1 MKTIYTTLPIYKALK
16 DQNRVRGLDNGAD
29 TFAPIFCPKH
39 RLPSF
44 QWMDD
49 GDGCASVSTVHLCN
63 GITETNISSY
73 FSTVSTDIALYTSAA
88 GDDYFIYFGTTLNY
102 ALPEGSWYLKI
113 TMNTNHIYFSDWF
126 LVQCVYCN
134 FVDTFV
140 SNGFETFSISGTTIA
155 SAIEGGIG
163 ATADSDTYESVY
175 LGQQITVMYYLT
187 YNSGAYPSFSVVS
200 ASLGVISNVVT
211 SVAGLNEITLTTTR
225 ACDDAFIRISVAN
238 AASFSTSEILVYTQ
252 YACGYVTLSFSN
264 CCNLANDT
272 ETLLLYEYDFL
283 QTLWLKSDNIEPAF
297 PYTEKGQENG
307 DGKFIPTFRRQEKTY
322 TIRTGEISQYMVDVL
337 NRLKM
342 HDVMTFIDQVGNAY
356 NVESVDV
363 EYEWFDKGKYYAT
376 ASITLDLGES
386 ITAFG
391 CC

>member
-1 MKTIYTTLPIYKALK
+1 MKTVYTTLPIYKSLR
-16 DQNRVRGLDNGAD
+16 DQSRERSRANGSEQESR
-29 TFAPIFCPKH
+29 IYCPKH

-44 QWMDD
+44 QWKDD
-49 GDGCASVSTVHLCN
+49 SDGAASVSTVYLCN
-63 GITETNISSY
+63 GITETNISTY
-73 FSTVSTDIALYTSAA
+73 FSTVSTDIALYTSDA
-88 GDDYFIYFGTTLNY
+88 GDNYFIYFGTTLNY
-102 ALPEGSWYLKI
+102 ALPEGEWYLKI
-113 TMNTNHIYFSDWF
+113 TMNTNHVYFSDWF
-126 LVQCVYCN
+126 MVQCVYCN

-140 SNGFETFSISGTTIA
+140 NTDFNTFTVSGTTIS
-155 SAIEGGIG
+155 SAIEAGGT
-163 ATADSDTYESVY
+163 ASADSNTYESVY

-187 YNSGAYPSFSVVS
+187 YNSGVYPSFSVVS
-200 ASLGVISNVVT
+200 ASLGVISNVST
-211 SVAGLNEITLTTTR
+211 ATASGLQEITLTTTR
-225 ACDDAFIRISVAN
+225 ACDDAFIRISVSAPAN
-238 AASFSTSEILVYTQ
+238 FSTSEILVYTQ

-264 CCNLANDT
+264 CCNLGD
-272 ETLLLYEYDFL
+272 LLYEYDFL

-322 TIRTGEISQYMVDVL
+322 TIRTGLIPQYLIDVL

-342 HDVMTFIDQVGNAY
+342 HDVMTYIDQTGEAY

-363 EYEWFDKGKYYAT
+363 EQDWVFEDKYYAT

-386 ITAFG
+386 VTAFG